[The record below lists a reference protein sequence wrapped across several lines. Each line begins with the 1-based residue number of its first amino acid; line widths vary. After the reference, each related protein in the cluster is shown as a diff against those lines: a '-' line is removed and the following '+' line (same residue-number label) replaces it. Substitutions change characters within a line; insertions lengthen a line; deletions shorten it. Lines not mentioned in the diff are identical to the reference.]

1 MTTRATI
8 TASALQTIASDEE
21 FVTVGLRGGDAQYAV
36 DAVCVDLDRG
46 LTTHGEEWAA
56 LVRRD
61 KIERLCLLTKATVVV
76 GSVEPWDGSR
86 FGDGNGGTVER
97 REDGSI
103 VGSGLYPPAL
113 D

>member
-8 TASALQTIASDEE
+8 TASTLREIGHAEE
-21 FVTVGLRGGDAQYAV
+21 IVTVGLRGGDAQYAV

-61 KIERLCLLTKATVVV
+61 KIERLCLLTKATVV
-76 GSVEPWDGSR
+76 GPVEPWDGSR

-97 REDGSI
+97 QEDGSI

-113 D
+113 A